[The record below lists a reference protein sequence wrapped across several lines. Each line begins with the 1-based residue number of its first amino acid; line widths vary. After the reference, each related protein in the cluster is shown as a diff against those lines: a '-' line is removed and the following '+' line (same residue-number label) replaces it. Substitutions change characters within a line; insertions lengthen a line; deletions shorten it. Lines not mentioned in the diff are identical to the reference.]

1 MNKITKGILSIVLA
15 GLLAVGL
22 LPAATM
28 AVGIQANTFAF
39 TLNESTVS
47 FAGYEWYV
55 VGDSASSV
63 AAPSG
68 HITLLAKQSFGNK
81 AFRKGQSGD
90 PGDGSMQPFLDYGFW
105 YVGSFITPND
115 YDDSTLMHSM
125 ASIAGGLPGNE
136 AAQITPRALDEIGG
150 IPVSDQ
156 KLWPLS
162 ESEYIALGSIS
173 GDTFTDDFWLR
184 TPTAGAHYHARV
196 GYSCGM
202 GDTIY
207 RNDYVFSPMW
217 GHMRPALYL
226 DLASVLF
233 ASDASGEG
241 AKPSAAGST
250 LFAAAATANNIKF
263 TFFDGSAAPNI
274 AYSGSSH
281 HTNTLNF
288 SFSGARTGANQY
300 LSCVLVDGG
309 GNVAYY
315 GKLAECA
322 TNSSGTFGINTSGL
336 AAGTYTLKIFC
347 EQANDALHSD
357 FAGSPAT
364 FTLTVDSR
372 GRGKIP
378 GGTVPSDPEPVP
390 DPTPVPLAPPQTGDK
405 VELGLWVV
413 PMLVLSLAVFAAAYL
428 FGAGAHLSLGGK
440 KNGNTY

>member
-39 TLNESTVS
+39 VLNESTVS

-55 VGDSASSV
+55 VGDSASGV
-63 AAPSG
+63 TAPSG
-68 HITLLAKQSFGNK
+68 HITLLAKQSGARQ
-81 AFRKGQSGD
+81 AFRIGQWED
-90 PGDGSMQPFLDYGFW
+90 PGDGSMTQYIPSDGAW
-105 YVGSFITPND
+105 YVGSFTVPND
-115 YDDSTLMHSM
+115 YNDSTLMRTM
-125 ASIAGGLPGNE
+125 TTLAGGLPGNE
-136 AAQITPRALDEIGG
+136 AAQITPRDLDEICGL
-150 IPVSDQ
+150 PVSNQ

-162 ESEYIALGSIS
+162 ESEYTALGSIS
-173 GDTFTDDFWLR
+173 GDTFEDSFWLR
-184 TPTAGAHYHARV
+184 TPTADSNRHARV
-196 GYSCGM
+196 GDSG
-202 GDTIY
+202 GGGISSDFVWFFIG
-207 RNDYVFSPMW
+207 NAA
-217 GHMRPALYL
+217 RPALYL

-336 AAGTYTLKIFC
+336 TAGTYTLKIFC

-357 FAGSPAT
+357 FAGSPST

-390 DPTPVPLAPPQTGDK
+390 DPTPAPLAPPQTGDK

-413 PMLVLSLAVFAAAYL
+413 PILVLSLAVFAAAYL